1 MAEVTARGESQ
12 ARAIGYRRFT
22 WFTPA
27 GRHPTDYENLTVGQQ
42 SSPAEWLHVG
52 WPVHFDDGRDPFTE
66 DSTKIRS
73 SRWRDWRDPFQ
84 VWQRPYVQST
94 NFEEQALEH
103 LTPVALDTGV
113 GEINE
118 TWLREVLG
126 KYYAAWPFAEYGL
139 FLSLCYAA
147 REALADTVIF
157 ATAFEATDKL
167 RHQQDI
173 VRLILDIGDRDAEFS
188 DAGARDAWMS
198 DPVLVPVRENIERIF
213 SLFDWAEI
221 LVAINLVFEPLAG
234 RLIKDEFVARNA
246 PHNGDPL
253 TPLLLAAA
261 RRDTARHL
269 ETTRSLVDFLTSD
282 PQFGDGNREVIS
294 GWIERWSA
302 ESSRAATAAAGLFEM
317 DGIGLHNSGPE
328 ALQQVTADHSKVITS
343 LGLGQATG
351 GTQR

>member
-1 MAEVTARGESQ
+1 MAEATARGESQ
-12 ARAIGYRRFT
+12 PRAIGYRRFT

-94 NFEEQALEH
+94 NFEEQALER

-113 GEINE
+113 GAINE

-234 RLIKDEFVARNA
+234 RLVKDEFVARNA

-253 TPLLLAAA
+253 TPVLLAAA

-282 PQFGDGNREVIS
+282 PQFGDGNREVIA

-302 ESSRAATAAAGLFEM
+302 ESGRAATAAAGLFEM
-317 DGIGLHNSGPE
+317 DGISLHNSGPE
-328 ALQQVTADHSKVITS
+328 ALQQVTADHSKLITS

>member
-1 MAEVTARGESQ
+1 MRRKAMAEATARGESQ
-12 ARAIGYRRFT
+12 PRAIGYRRFT

-73 SRWRDWRDPFQ
+73 SRWRDWRGPIPGLP
-84 VWQRPYVQST
+84 RPDGPSPT
-94 NFEEQALEH
+94 LPRAGPGRPPPAER

-113 GEINE
+113 GAINE
-118 TWLREVLG
+118 VWLREVLG

-234 RLIKDEFVARNA
+234 RLVKDEFVARNA

-253 TPLLLAAA
+253 TPVLLAAA

-282 PQFGDGNREVIS
+282 PQFGDANREAS
-294 GWIERWSA
+294 PGGIERRNA
-302 ESSRAATAAAGLFEM
+302 ESSRAATAAAGLF
-317 DGIGLHNSGPE
+317 D
-328 ALQQVTADHSKVITS
+328 
-343 LGLGQATG
+343 
-351 GTQR
+351 

>member
-1 MAEVTARGESQ
+1 MRRKAMAEATARGESQ
-12 ARAIGYRRFT
+12 PRAIGYRRFT

-52 WPVHFDDGRDPFTE
+52 WPVHFDDGRDPFT
-66 DSTKIRS
+66 
-73 SRWRDWRDPFQ
+73 
-84 VWQRPYVQST
+84 VQST
-94 NFEEQALEH
+94 NFEEQALER

-234 RLIKDEFVARNA
+234 RLVKDEFVARNA

-253 TPLLLAAA
+253 TPVLLAAA

-282 PQFGDGNREVIS
+282 PQFGDGNREVIA

-302 ESSRAATAAAGLFEM
+302 ESGRAATAAAGLFEM
-317 DGIGLHNSGPE
+317 DGISRHNSGPE
-328 ALQQVTADHSKVITS
+328 ALQQVTADHSKLITS

>member
-1 MAEVTARGESQ
+1 MTQTTAKGESRS
-12 ARAIGYRRFT
+12 RAIGHREFI
-22 WFTPA
+22 WFTPS

-42 SSPAEWLHVG
+42 SSPSEWLRVG

-66 DSTKIRS
+66 DSTRVRS

-84 VWQRPYVQST
+84 VWQRPYVQNT

-103 LTPVALDTGV
+103 ISPVVLDTGL
-113 GEINE
+113 EQIDK
-118 TWLREVLG
+118 TWLREILG

-139 FLSLCYAA
+139 FLALCYAV

-173 VRLILDIGDRDAEFS
+173 VHLILEIGDRDQTYS
-188 DAGARDAWMS
+188 DASARAAWME

-213 SLFDWAEI
+213 SLYDWAEI

-234 RLIKDEFVARNA
+234 RLVKDEFLARNA

-253 TPLLLAAA
+253 SPVLLATA
-261 RRDTARHL
+261 RRDTARHM
-269 ETTRSLVDFLTSD
+269 ETTKSLVNFLTSD
-282 PQFGDGNREVIS
+282 PQFGGDNRQVIS
-294 GWIERWSA
+294 GWVERWTA
-302 ESSRAATAAAGLFEM
+302 ESNRAATAAAGLFQIE
-317 DGIGLHNSGPE
+317 GISLSGSGPD
-328 ALQQVTADHSKVITS
+328 ALEQVTADQSKIVTS
-343 LGLGQATG
+343 LGLG
-351 GTQR
+351 

>member
-1 MAEVTARGESQ
+1 MTQATTTGESGS
-12 ARAIGYRRFT
+12 RAIGHREFI

-66 DSTKIRS
+66 DSTKVRS

-103 LTPVALDTGV
+103 LTPVALDTGL
-113 GEINE
+113 GQINK
-118 TWLREVLG
+118 TWLNEILG

-139 FLSLCYAA
+139 FLSLCYAV
-147 REALADTVIF
+147 REALADTVQF
-157 ATAFEATDKL
+157 ATAFEATDKF

-173 VRLILDIGDRDAEFS
+173 VRLILDIGDRDDAYS
-188 DAGARDAWMS
+188 DAGARDAWMK

-213 SLFDWAEI
+213 SLDDWAEI
-221 LVAINLVFEPLAG
+221 LVAINLVFEPLVG
-234 RLIKDEFVARNA
+234 RLVKDEFVARNA

-253 TPLLLAAA
+253 TPVILAAA

-269 ETTRSLVDFLTSD
+269 ETTRSLVKFLISD
-282 PQFGDGNREVIS
+282 PQFGDDNREVVS
-294 GWIERWSA
+294 GWMEGWSA
-302 ESSRAATAAAGLFEM
+302 ESNRAASAAVGLF
-317 DGIGLHNSGPE
+317 GIEGISVSSRGPD
-328 ALQQVTADHSKVITS
+328 ALQQVTADHSKIVTG
-343 LGLGQATG
+343 LGLG
-351 GTQR
+351 